1 MYIGRTVFAQVMDFL
16 PWHTFRK
23 CVERYRGDHKIHHF
37 ACSDQFRC
45 MAFAQLTYRES
56 LRDTVTCLSALR
68 SQLYHAGIRSP
79 VSKSTLA
86 DANEHRDWRLYAE
99 FASALIQHARAL
111 YHDDPF
117 NLDLTEAAYALD
129 ATTIELCLAL
139 FPWARFKREHGAI
152 KLHTLLDL
160 KSHLPSFLNITDGKV
175 IDVRILDVLVTEP
188 GSVYVLDRGYI
199 DFARLH
205 TLAQSAAFF
214 VIRSRDN
221 LQFRRLYSHPIDKAS
236 GLRCDQTIALT
247 GVHSATDYP
256 VPLRRIRYVD
266 PVREQPLTFLTNHF
280 QLPALT
286 VAQLY
291 KARWQIELFFKWIKQ
306 HLRIKAFYGT
316 SANAVKTQVW
326 IAITVYVL
334 VAIIKKRLRLQVSL
348 YTLLQLLSVTLFEK
362 VPLGQ
367 LVTQTALTDEPR
379 SDYNQL
385 MLFEL

>member
-117 NLDLTEAAYALD
+117 SLDLTEAVYALD

-160 KSHLPSFLNITDGKV
+160 KSHIPSFLNITDGKV
-175 IDVRILDVLVTEP
+175 IDVRILDVLVPEP

-379 SDYNQL
+379 SDSNQL